1 MSVKWGFDSGGRGVG
16 GTHLCKPYVY
26 VPPQRVGFLYR
37 FGLKTGIDFAY
48 FGLDSGMIYEST
60 TIVYQCVSRFNS
72 K

>member
-16 GTHLCKPYVY
+16 GTHLYKPYVY

-37 FGLKTGIDFAY
+37 LGLKTGIDFAC
-48 FGLDSGMIYEST
+48 FGLESGMIYEGT
-60 TIVYQCVSRFNS
+60 TIVYQCVCRFNS